1 MKDENLIHVGNGNH
15 LTIQTSYVVSMVD
28 ELKLFKGDTDNK
40 AIELIVEIKANFEKI
55 PEQYHQTFLSMMS
68 ARYGGV
74 VNLYDN
80 TEVLPF
86 QKTEKPKKRW
96 YQFWKK

>member
-1 MKDENLIHVGNGNH
+1 MKDENLIHIGSGNH
-15 LTIQTSYVVSMVD
+15 LVIQTSYVVSMVD
-28 ELKLFKGDTDNK
+28 ELRLFSGDGQKPIDLQ
-40 AIELIVEIKANFEKI
+40 IQIKANFEKI

-80 TEVLPF
+80 TEPLPF
-86 QKTEKPKKRW
+86 QKRQEVKKRW